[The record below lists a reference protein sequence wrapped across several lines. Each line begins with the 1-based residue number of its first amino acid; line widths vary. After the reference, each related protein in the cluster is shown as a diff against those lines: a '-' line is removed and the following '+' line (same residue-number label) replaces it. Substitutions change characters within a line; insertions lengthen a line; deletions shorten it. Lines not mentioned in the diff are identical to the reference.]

1 MATEGR
7 AIRVSPAMPVE
18 MKEHSATQKE
28 GQSTVDRQCRS
39 LHRLPRMP
47 SAVGLLLGGGAS
59 CVASLFRGG
68 RAAGAAG
75 RANLPVLDNDVLL
88 IWS

>member
-7 AIRVSPAMPVE
+7 AIRVSPAIPVE

-39 LHRLPRMP
+39 CTACRECLQQLVCCLVVVP
-47 SAVGLLLGGGAS
+47 
-59 CVASLFRGG
+59 VASLVCFVVVEQPV
-68 RAAGAAG
+68 
-75 RANLPVLDNDVLL
+75 LPVVPTSRFS
-88 IWS
+88 ITTFF